1 MADREGRPTNHP
13 HVERDVRFTR
23 EVRLSRELPP
33 PQAGGLDP
41 RQRRATRFTQLAS
54 VLLAASAL
62 VISVVV
68 LLLTLRDEQ
77 APPENGATDIVTEE
91 GPAAATGLGDM
102 DSDGSDASD
111 RLDPASPTETQPEGP
126 FVRATLAGRDFMLD
140 GVVPSAS
147 LADDLRRSAETAYSP
162 FVRSTLTVDEQLEE
176 VEWLATASDAI
187 VLLPLISDGSLLISD
202 GRIEVTGS
210 SPSADR
216 VDRLY
221 GALTQMTGLPV
232 EMGDMQITGLAAP
245 DLLLDAEDGQV
256 VLTGRLPSEEIRQ
269 AIVSGAIAAYGQTN
283 VTDQISVDAG
293 VFTSLW
299 MFSGDRL
306 LQAMSAFPDYELKIV
321 GSSFSGFINGGVTF
335 ETESAEFSGNY
346 AQVLDVGVAVL
357 TRDQSLQLVIE
368 GHTDSIGPAEFNLGL
383 SQRRAEAVLDYFV
396 VNGIA
401 PERLTA
407 VGKGETEP
415 VAPND
420 TPEGQARNRRIVYL
434 LTSSQ

>member
-1 MADREGRPTNHP
+1 M
-13 HVERDVRFTR
+13 
-23 EVRLSRELPP
+23 RLSRELPP
-33 PQAGGLDP
+33 PRAREYD
-41 RQRRATRFTQLAS
+41 QRRRGAAGFTTLAS
-54 VLLAASAL
+54 VLLAAAAL
-62 VISVVV
+62 VTSVVV
-68 LLLTLRDEQ
+68 LLLILRDQ
-77 APPENGATDIVTEE
+77 QNPSANGLTD
-91 GPAAATGLGDM
+91 AATELEVSEASVLDETGA
-102 DSDGSDASD
+102 DGSGSTDQS
-111 RLDPASPTETQPEGP
+111 DPASPAEAPLEGP

-147 LADDLRRSAETAYSP
+147 LADDLLRSAETAYSP

-176 VEWLATASDAI
+176 VEWLAAGADAI

-202 GRIEVTGS
+202 GRIVLNGR

-216 VDRLY
+216 VDRLT

-232 EMGDMQITGLAAP
+232 EVGDMEITGLAAP

-256 VLTGRLPSEEIRQ
+256 VLTGRLPSDEIKQ

-283 VTDQISVDAG
+283 VTDQISVDPG

-299 MFSGDRL
+299 MFSGDQL
-306 LQAMSAFPDYELKIV
+306 LQAMSAFPDYELKIL

-335 ETESAEFSGNY
+335 ETGSAEFSGNY

-368 GHTDSIGPAEFNLGL
+368 GHTDGIGPDDVNLDL
-383 SQRRAEAVLDYFV
+383 SQRRAEAVLNYFV
-396 VNGIA
+396 DNGIA
-401 PERLTA
+401 AERLTA
-407 VGKGETEP
+407 IGKGETEP

-420 TPEGQARNRRIVYL
+420 TPEGQARNRRIVYR
-434 LTSSQ
+434 LTSLQ